1 MEKSWLKKGL
11 VFGIIVLFVG
21 MGVRLVISGDIATTR
36 RSEEVP
42 TTNSIT
48 LNASI
53 VQVCYENGK
62 GFNKWDLNENAKS
75 KSESIGSSDTQ
86 DISVKSTPSFNR
98 GSILYVGGT
107 GPNNYSKIQDAVDN
121 ASNSDII
128 YVYIGLYIEKITV
141 NKNLYFIGENKNSTI
156 IQGAESGN
164 CITISQAKDTFSDFT
179 IQGALNYGISASY
192 TDLNLNNVTITE
204 CNGYGIYS
212 TYSSNLT
219 LIDCTISDNGGG
231 VQWVYS
237 SSSPSKNVYIQR
249 CAIKNNTGH
258 GVFLSLPQGSN
269 IIITNTSIVNNSG
282 SSTYGIY
289 CSFAGY
295 KGSVYLDTVDVID
308 NDGYAIDLIGANN
321 IVFHDVV
328 IDNAG
333 NGLEL
338 SHCTD
343 ITIVPPFTIHNTL
356 NYGISASYTDLNLNN
371 VTITECNGYG
381 IYSTYSSNLT
391 LIDCT
396 ISDNGGGVQ
405 WVYSSS
411 SPSKNVYIQ
420 RCAIKNN
427 TGHGVFLSLPQGSN
441 IIITNTSIVNNS
453 GSSTY
458 GIYCSFV
465 DSSGMFIIEKNT
477 IFNSRYGIYM
487 NNINNGFISCN
498 SVLNNYYDG
507 IYLTNCD
514 NNTIYDNNISSNN
527 RFGIYLYNSNNNNI
541 DYNDFLN
548 NLDYSINI
556 IGSAS
561 NSIKL
566 NNFNG
571 NNYGDVQASDSST
584 NNRWNGTALGNYWSD
599 YTSRYPNATNNGAI
613 WDTPYDIDGN
623 SGSADYK
630 PLVFPITNL
639 PPVFGAP
646 TPTNGSTNQPLSFT
660 WSIPIT
666 DSEGDLFSWTIQ
678 CNNGQTSSATGATNG
693 TKTLSLSGLSYSKT
707 YKVWVNATDLGGSG
721 LYTRKWYTFTTKA
734 SLPPVFGTPTPAN
747 GSTNQPLSFTWNISI
762 NDPEGDTFSWSI
774 QCSNGQANSGTS
786 AANGTKTLA
795 LSGLAYSTT
804 YKIWV
809 NATDPTGSGLYTRK
823 WFTFTTQQQQ
833 NSPPNKPNK
842 PSGETNGK
850 INTPYTYSTSTTDP
864 NGDQVYY
871 QWDWGDGTQSNWLGP
886 YNSGAT
892 VSTTH
897 TWGKGSYSI
906 KVKAKDSN
914 GAESNWSDPLT
925 ITMPKNSALIPYFAL
940 IQMLKQFFERFPHVF
955 PILRHL
961 LGY

>member
-1 MEKSWLKKGL
+1 
-11 VFGIIVLFVG
+11 
-21 MGVRLVISGDIATTR
+21 
-36 RSEEVP
+36 
-42 TTNSIT
+42 
-48 LNASI
+48 
-53 VQVCYENGK
+53 
-62 GFNKWDLNENAKS
+62 
-75 KSESIGSSDTQ
+75 
-86 DISVKSTPSFNR
+86 
-98 GSILYVGGT
+98 
-107 GPNNYSKIQDAVDN
+107 
-121 ASNSDII
+121 
-128 YVYIGLYIEKITV
+128 
-141 NKNLYFIGENKNSTI
+141 
-156 IQGAESGN
+156 
-164 CITISQAKDTFSDFT
+164 
-179 IQGALNYGISASY
+179 
-192 TDLNLNNVTITE
+192 
-204 CNGYGIYS
+204 
-212 TYSSNLT
+212 
-219 LIDCTISDNGGG
+219 
-231 VQWVYS
+231 
-237 SSSPSKNVYIQR
+237 
-249 CAIKNNTGH
+249 
-258 GVFLSLPQGSN
+258 
-269 IIITNTSIVNNSG
+269 
-282 SSTYGIY
+282 
-289 CSFAGY
+289 
-295 KGSVYLDTVDVID
+295 
-308 NDGYAIDLIGANN
+308 
-321 IVFHDVV
+321 
-328 IDNAG
+328 
-333 NGLEL
+333 
-338 SHCTD
+338 
-343 ITIVPPFTIHNTL
+343 
-356 NYGISASYTDLNLNN
+356 
-371 VTITECNGYG
+371 
-381 IYSTYSSNLT
+381 
-391 LIDCT
+391 
-396 ISDNGGGVQ
+396 
-405 WVYSSS
+405 
-411 SPSKNVYIQ
+411 
-420 RCAIKNN
+420 
-427 TGHGVFLSLPQGSN
+427 
-441 IIITNTSIVNNS
+441 
-453 GSSTY
+453 
-458 GIYCSFV
+458 
-465 DSSGMFIIEKNT
+465 MFIIEKNT